1 VVVLLSLPA
10 TVARDLTIPTLDDQN
25 WSKVYAVC
33 HPFTVPLFVQ
43 FILGGS
49 RETVGGVI
57 PVPVLCLI
65 IGILPACA
73 IYVMTHQNKAPRGKL
88 FSIIWS
94 LIAFGMCICWIYML
108 AGELVSCLSVL
119 GVILNLPPAFL
130 GLTVLAWG
138 NSVGDLFTNTAV
150 ARQVR

>member
-1 VVVLLSLPA
+1 
-10 TVARDLTIPTLDDQN
+10 
-25 WSKVYAVC
+25 
-33 HPFTVPLFVQ
+33 
-43 FILGGS
+43 
-49 RETVGGVI
+49 
-57 PVPVLCLI
+57 
-65 IGILPACA
+65 
-73 IYVMTHQNKAPRGKL
+73 
-88 FSIIWS
+88 
-94 LIAFGMCICWIYML
+94 ML